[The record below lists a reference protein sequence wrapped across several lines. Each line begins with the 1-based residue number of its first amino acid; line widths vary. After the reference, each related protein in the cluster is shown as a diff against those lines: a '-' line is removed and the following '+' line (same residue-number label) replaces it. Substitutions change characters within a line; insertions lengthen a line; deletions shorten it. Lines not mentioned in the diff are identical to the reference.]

1 MRRRPLWPSWP
12 SPTLLIA
19 IVALVLALF
28 RGVPSSPGNSPAHRP
43 VGWTSNV
50 SRYSITVTRLHKHRH
65 HRRIRRLRGPVGM
78 RGPTGPQGP
87 VGYRGLTGAT
97 GPSGPSGTASV
108 VSHSISFPVPS
119 GQVTI
124 AHLWCPSGQHALGGG
139 YETGSGIASDTG
151 YAIIDAPIGDTNGG
165 PATEGKVPLGW
176 KVYINNPMGAS
187 STTGQLF
194 AICTV

>member
-1 MRRRPLWPSWP
+1 
-12 SPTLLIA
+12 LLIA
-19 IVALVLALF
+19 IVALVLAMF
-28 RGVPSSPGNSPAHRP
+28 RGVPSSTGSWSAPRPAA
-43 VGWTSNV
+43 WTSNV
-50 SRYSITVTRLHKHRH
+50 GRYSITVSRLHKHRH
-65 HRRIRRLRGPVGM
+65 GRRIRRLRGPVGM

-87 VGYRGLTGAT
+87 VGSAGLTGRT
-97 GPSGPSGTASV
+97 GPTGPSGTASV

-119 GQVTI
+119 GTVTI

-139 YETGSGIASDTG
+139 YETGSGISSDTG

-176 KVYINNPMGAS
+176 KVYINNPGPS
-187 STTGQLF
+187 SPTGQLF